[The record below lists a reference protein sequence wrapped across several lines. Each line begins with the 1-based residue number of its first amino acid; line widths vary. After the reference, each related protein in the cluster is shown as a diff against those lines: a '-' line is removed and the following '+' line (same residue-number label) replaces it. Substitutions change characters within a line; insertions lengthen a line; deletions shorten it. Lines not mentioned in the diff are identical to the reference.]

1 MMRKILTCI
10 LCLTPMS
17 TAFLFSPEAAF
28 ANPKNE
34 ILPMKVANLPG
45 PALRERRVTGGKVMP
60 SIEKVAGYSLAD
72 MAQALANF
80 STNSAITYIND
91 PQYLPQT
98 PFQILYLKNLN
109 DTTNSFTVSRD
120 TYLFVPIA
128 NINTVPPIIGNFPS
142 DSNLAKAYVISQEQ
156 LGGKF
161 EITVDGRTTSIR
173 PSYIAGPVHSNLTGY
188 QFIQVGVFLTPL
200 SPGEHTITCR
210 GFYDGKAVTAL
221 TGGVPY
227 SYEFTYTVTV
237 Q

>member
-1 MMRKILTCI
+1 MT
-10 LCLTPMS
+10 
-17 TAFLFSPEAAF
+17 TAFVVSTEAAF
-28 ANPKNE
+28 ANPSNE
-34 ILPMKVANLPG
+34 IIPTKLANLPG
-45 PALRERRVTGGKVMP
+45 QGLQRKIASGGRVVP
-60 SIEKVAGYSLAD
+60 SPTTIAGYSLAD

-80 STNSAITYIND
+80 STNSAITNIND
-91 PQYLPQT
+91 PSYLPQT
-98 PFQILYLKNLN
+98 PFQILYLKNPN
-109 DTTNSFTVSRD
+109 TDTTNSFTVPRD

-142 DSNLAKAYVISQEQ
+142 DPNQAKAYVVSQEQ

-161 EITVDGRTTSIR
+161 EITVDGRTTPI
-173 PSYIAGPVHSNLTGY
+173 PYSYVAGPVYANQTGY
-188 QFIQVGVFLTPL
+188 YFIQVGVFLTPL

-210 GFYDGKAVTAL
+210 GIYDGKAVTAL